1 MAAMRQSVSFLRRR
15 VHSMRNPTVSKGLHV
30 FVARVTNEGGRVGS
44 ELVAPALAKMPD
56 RGLEHLKA
64 LVRYCRG
71 PAVRHAQL
79 PRTARTKT
87 RREQGRE
94 VLRAVGLILRPP
106 ELRRRPARHG
116 QGAGL
121 QASILQPIPAH
132 RAPQGRLPALQGA
145 ILADRATSN
154 LADPSF
160 SVRDATFLPEKL
172 A

>member
-64 LVRYCRG
+64 LVRNCRG

-79 PRTARTKT
+79 PRAARTKT

-106 ELRRRPARHG
+106 QLRRRPARHG

-121 QASILQPIPAH
+121 QASILQPIPAR

-145 ILADRATSN
+145 ILAARATSN
-154 LADPSF
+154 LADLF
-160 SVRDATFLPEKL
+160 SVRDATFLEEKL